1 MLIQRL
7 LNAIQPKIIT
17 LPELVQSFGYA
28 NAAGQTVTVKVCAQ
42 TKPPG

>member
-28 NAAGQTVTVKVCAQ
+28 NAAGQTVTAE
-42 TKPPG
+42 TSP